1 VSSRVSANPQNGLQ
15 PNAFDPDRTGAAAAD
30 EDVARAGV
38 ARVAEPPL
46 PLIIDLDAA
55 ITSRALGWEIA
66 LCVLRRHPAAAFA
79 VARSAF
85 RGRDALEREACA
97 REDVDFGALP
107 LDASALSA
115 ARQAAAEGRPVVLLT
130 SRHEALAHRLRQAHP
145 SVSEVIA
152 AADGDDVAELSRTA
166 AVRSRCP
173 AGFVVLPDQVGR
185 APWSRTASPYLPAS
199 AAAIAPDDPT
209 RPSMGRTWAK
219 AARLHQWSKNL
230 LVFVPLFLAGQ
241 ALDPHAWIMAAAG
254 FLAFGL
260 VASATYLMNDLH
272 DLPHDRAHWSKRHRP
287 LAAGRLTIPHA
298 LAAIAALIMLGTSLA
313 SVGGLW
319 GLGTLAAYLV
329 LTTAYTFLIKRYA
342 VLDAVTLAALFTLR
356 LVAGIAF
363 CGVAG
368 SPWLLALSM
377 FVFTSLALAKRS
389 VEIGQ
394 LAQNNL
400 TSISGRG
407 YAVVDAP
414 VVLSLGAATSTAAVL
429 IFALYVF
436 EAAARHAFYVNP
448 DILWAAPVAL
458 FLWLGRIWML
468 CGRGALR
475 DDPVEFAVTDKVSIA
490 LGIVVFASF
499 ALACVR
505 IA

>member
-1 VSSRVSANPQNGLQ
+1 MSSRVSANLQ
-15 PNAFDPDRTGAAAAD
+15 IGSQSNAFDPDRTGAAAD
-30 EDVARAGV
+30 EDLAQAGV
-38 ARVAEPPL
+38 VRAAEPL
-46 PLIIDLDAA
+46 FALVIDLDAA
-55 ITSRALGWEIA
+55 MASRALGWEIA
-66 LCVLRRHPAAAFA
+66 LCVLRRHPAALFGL
-79 VARSAF
+79 ARAAL
-85 RGRDALEREACA
+85 RGRDALEREACG
-97 REDVDFGALP
+97 RDDVDFGALP

-115 ARQAAAEGRPVVLLT
+115 LRQAAAEGRAVVLLT
-130 SRHEALAHRLRQAHP
+130 GRHEALAHRLREAHS
-145 SVSEVIA
+145 SVGEVIA
-152 AADGDDVAELSRTA
+152 AAGGDDVAELSRTA

-173 AGFVVLPDQVGR
+173 AGFVVLPNQVGR
-185 APWSRTASPYLPAS
+185 APWSHTASPFLPPS
-199 AAAIAPDDPT
+199 ATAIAADAQPL
-209 RPSMGRTWAK
+209 PSMPRTWVE

-230 LVFVPLFLAGQ
+230 LVFVPLFLGGQ
-241 ALDPHAWIMAAAG
+241 ALDPHAWTMAVAG

-260 VASATYLMNDLH
+260 IASATYLMNDLH

-298 LAAIAALIMLGTSLA
+298 LVAIAALVMFGTSLA
-313 SVGGLW
+313 TVGGLW
-319 GLGTLAAYLV
+319 GFGTLVAYLI
-329 LTTAYTFLIKRYA
+329 LTTGYTFLIKRYA
-342 VLDAVTLAALFTLR
+342 IIDAVTLAALFTLR

-448 DILWAAPVAL
+448 DLLWAAPVAL

-475 DDPVEFAVTDKVSIA
+475 DDPVEFAVTDKVSIG
-490 LGIVVFASF
+490 LGVIVFASF